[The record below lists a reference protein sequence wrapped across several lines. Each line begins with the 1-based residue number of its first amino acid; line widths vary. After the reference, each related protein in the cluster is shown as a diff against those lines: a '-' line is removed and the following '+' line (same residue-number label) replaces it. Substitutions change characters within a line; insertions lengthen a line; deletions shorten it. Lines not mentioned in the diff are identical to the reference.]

1 MSFQT
6 FLASLTM
13 VLALL
18 PVMPHLAAA
27 EVVGRLTQVEGRV
40 DLLKGGKLPAN
51 PVKLQDGVEPGDV
64 LRTKTLSKAQITFI
78 DNSVI
83 TLSPESRLAVDEYL
97 FDPGKQK
104 RSAVLNLFQGL
115 AHVVVNK
122 LFKVSEPDFVI
133 KTHTAI
139 TGVRGTD
146 FGVRLHPNASTI
158 LNFEG
163 VTQVGNI
170 FPEVSQLYRRALK
183 IAFSWGGSR
192 WVTLKNMQGTT
203 VGRGLPPTLP
213 FTISPED
220 QKQFMNQM
228 GSGLLTRKSSQGS
241 GSGTGGGGG
250 TGSGSSGGDS
260 GSGSGGGSGSSGGA
274 GGGGTE
280 ITTNLGGPDSGLG
293 TPVAA
298 TTTSTPAVPLVAPT
312 GLTTGTGNATLTVL
326 NTVTVP
332 PVNTQVTNTTTTTP
346 ATTPPVT
353 PPPVT
358 PPVETPTYAFT
369 QATQSTWTSTS
380 TTGTSTSMT
389 STGWG
394 LRTGVSTAGA
404 LALPDSYSGYFTDT
418 STGSRTVVQG
428 ALFPT
433 TAASP
438 GVSTSTLTGT
448 VTGVLGGTLT
458 GDATMTGTSSFGQTI
473 SFTGKVSIDP
483 SGVLTFTYGGANGTA
498 TITSQARLASA
509 TGTTTYTP
517 GTLFTQTLSGAIAHT
532 STSPYSV
539 QNTTTLWGGT
549 TTTTGT
555 EILAPYYATAL
566 TGGQTSG
573 WDYNYLGRRYDTLAG
588 TIQGVVNPTTL
599 QGAASI
605 IPADQDPGFVSSL
618 PTPPSPYL
626 FGAGANQTLPIVTTI
641 GPASGGLT
649 GTVHTTDYQD
659 GKYASGVYTLTQTS
673 APVTPITGG
682 YNFTETYTGA
692 FMVNGTS
699 SGSPGSANSFGYGYR
714 NGTGSLASY
723 FNGWFG
729 SYDNKGTWTPG
740 SDSGFPTS
748 SYGSTLLTGSGTT
761 PGSVM
766 ISGTVSS
773 GTLGQPITGTMNYI
787 GSLLNGASFN
797 YTGKVTF
804 DSSGNLKFEYGGSN
818 GAATWAFGGAT
829 GTASGELNQYPGY
842 HFTQTMPGTYQ
853 VNAAS
858 PYTGTLTLTSTG
870 GGTRSGVYGGT
881 TGPFSGLLNLYSS
894 SGSLTP
900 DSGSLSTSRMEGVVD
915 ASYLGANYGAA
926 SVTIGSS
933 TSGLNMIVPGAVNLS
948 NGGSYFV
955 ANGVYAQSNFG
966 PVQVSS
972 FTSPT
977 SLPTALAQ
985 TPLYNFTETYNGFR
999 ISTGSTPYTL
1009 ASVEG
1014 YGWGSIAGTGANP
1027 LPTSYTGGAATGY
1040 FVSQDLGTRA
1050 SLSAMTPGWAGVTGS
1065 LTGALSGT
1073 AGQTLVGQMVFSGSN
1088 SLGTTYN
1095 YQGNA
1100 TMGADGTLVWN
1111 YYGTW
1116 TKGSQTGTASGTWT
1130 QVLGTYFEQYLS
1142 GTATQTATTTTAG
1155 GTTLSVAAIKDV
1167 GSLTG
1172 THTMSGATTNVTGS
1186 AAGSVA
1192 STVNTFPA
1200 GPNTGSGTLSV
1211 KGVVAGSTWQN
1222 RWGVATMSGTGSLG
1236 TSSISGTVTLDP
1248 KNKLTGQF
1256 VDVVP
1261 NGPGQ
1266 AADNVTVN
1274 LVSVPVG
1281 SGQTTSSFV
1290 QTVSGPATQTA
1301 VGTPPSTQATLTT
1314 PTPLP
1319 GTSAGLMSGNIN
1331 ANVNLTTTAVS
1342 PTYVTAAPGLTGPMS
1357 ATIVGAVGGPAG
1369 GPQTGVASMHSVK
1382 TIGGQTRTMQH
1393 LGTATHQPAVGTTPP
1408 ALTVNLNGLNN
1419 SHSGVAASQSG
1430 TVTVT
1435 PK

>member
-1 MSFQT
+1 
-6 FLASLTM
+6 M

-18 PVMPHLAAA
+18 PAMPHLAAA

-64 LRTKTLSKAQITFI
+64 LRTKSLSKAQITFI

-97 FDPGKQK
+97 FDPAKQK

-183 IAFSWGGSR
+183 IAFSWGGSH
-192 WVTLKNMQGTT
+192 WVTLQNMQGTT

-241 GSGTGGGGG
+241 GSGTGGG
-250 TGSGSSGGDS
+250 
-260 GSGSGGGSGSSGGA
+260 SGSSGGA
-274 GGGGTE
+274 GGGGGTE
-280 ITTNLGGPDSGLG
+280 MTANLGGPDSGLG
-293 TPVAA
+293 TPVVT

-332 PVNTQVTNTTTTTP
+332 PVNTPTTETTPPATPAETTTP
-346 ATTPPVT
+346 VT
-353 PPPVT
+353 
-358 PPVETPTYAFT
+358 PVETPIYAFT
-369 QATQSTWTSTS
+369 QTTQSTWTSTS
-380 TTGTSTSMT
+380 TTGTSTSTT

-394 LRTGVSTAGA
+394 LRTGVTTDGA
-404 LALPDSYSGYFTDT
+404 QALPATYTGYFTDS

-433 TAASP
+433 TSP
-438 GVSTSTLTGT
+438 STGVSTSTLTGT

-458 GDATMTGTSSFGQTI
+458 GTATMTGTSSFGQTI
-473 SFTGKVSIDP
+473 SFTGIVSIDP

-517 GTLFTQTLSGAIAHT
+517 GTLFTQTLSGALSHT

-539 QNTTTLWGGT
+539 QNTTTLWGAAT
-549 TTTTGT
+549 TTEETN
-555 EILAPYYATAL
+555 YAVAL

-573 WDYNYLGRRYDTLAG
+573 WDYNYLGRRYDTMAG
-588 TIQGVVNPTTL
+588 TIQGVVNSTTL

-618 PTPPSPYL
+618 PIPPSPYL
-626 FGAGANQTLPIVTTI
+626 FGAGANHTLPIVTTI
-641 GPASGGLT
+641 EPTSGGLT

-659 GKYASGVYTLTQTS
+659 GKYSSGVYTLTQTS

-692 FMVNGTS
+692 FMVNGAS
-699 SGSPGSANSFGYGYR
+699 SGAPGSANSYGYGYR
-714 NGTGSLASY
+714 SGTGSLASY

-729 SYDNKGTWTPG
+729 SYDNKGIWTP
-740 SDSGFPTS
+740 DSGFSLPTS
-748 SYGSTLLTGSGTT
+748 SYGSALFTGSGTT

-766 ISGTVSS
+766 ISGAVSS

-818 GAATWAFGGAT
+818 GAATWAFGGVT
-829 GTASGELNQYPGY
+829 GTASGELYQYPGY
-842 HFTQTMPGTYQ
+842 HFIQTLPGTYS
-853 VNAAS
+853 VTTTSSNS
-858 PYTGTLTLTSTG
+858 GTLTLTGTG
-870 GGTRSGVYGGT
+870 GVRSMVYGGT
-881 TGPFSGLLNLYSS
+881 TGPFSGLFNLYSS
-894 SGSLTP
+894 SGSLTS
-900 DSGSLSTSRMEGVVD
+900 DAGTLSALSKMEGVVD
-915 ASYLGANYGAA
+915 TSYLGANFGNA

-933 TSGLNMIVPGAVNLS
+933 TSGLNLTVPGNVGLS
-948 NGGSYFV
+948 NGGSYFT
-955 ANGVYAQSNFG
+955 ASGVFAPSNFG
-966 PVQVSS
+966 PVQVNT
-972 FTSPT
+972 FTGPT
-977 SLPTALAQ
+977 TLPTGLAQ
-985 TPLYNFTETYNGFR
+985 TPLYSFSEIYQGFR
-999 ISTGSTPYTL
+999 ISTGTTPFTL

-1014 YGWGSIAGTGANP
+1014 YGWGSITGTGANP
-1027 LPTSYTGGAATGY
+1027 LPTSYTGGATTGY

-1073 AGQTLVGQMVFSGSN
+1073 AGQTLVGQMVFSGTN

-1100 TMGADGTLVWN
+1100 TMAADGTLVWN

-1116 TKGSQTGTASGTWT
+1116 TKGSTTGTASGTWT

-1211 KGVVAGSTWQN
+1211 KGVVAGSPWQN
-1222 RWGVATMSGTGSLG
+1222 RWGVATMSGTGTLG
-1236 TSSISGTVTLDP
+1236 TASTSGTVTLDP
-1248 KNKLTGQF
+1248 TNKLTGQF

-1314 PTPLP
+1314 TTPLP

-1357 ATIVGAVGGPAG
+1357 ATIVGAVGGPAN

-1382 TIGGQTRTMQH
+1382 TIGGRTRAMQH
-1393 LGTATHQPAVGTTPP
+1393 LGTATHRPAVGTTPP